1 MDLICLKRVVKLTV
15 TSSHPFLFP
24 ILDNNLYLCHVKT
37 LGNLSFSDV
46 FRGYR
51 KRPVVWIGLKASVT
65 IIATD
70 FPS

>member
-37 LGNLSFSDV
+37 LGNLSFSDI

-51 KRPVVWIGLKASVT
+51 KRPVV
-65 IIATD
+65 
-70 FPS
+70 